1 METLIKAGGFYHIG
15 LVVFHLMFWRI
26 FNWDTEL
33 ESLSFIN
40 KAIMQVINISLTI
53 VFVIFAFIS
62 LAYTEELLT
71 TSLGRALVIL
81 IALFWLA
88 RSIQQIVFFKLAHRA
103 SRAFLLIFLTGSLLY
118 AIPALYSIQ
127 PQ

>member
-1 METLIKAGGFYHIG
+1 
-15 LVVFHLMFWRI
+15 
-26 FNWDTEL
+26 
-33 ESLSFIN
+33 
-40 KAIMQVINISLTI
+40 
-53 VFVIFAFIS
+53 
-62 LAYTEELLT
+62 
-71 TSLGRALVIL
+71 VIL